1 MRVVF
6 NSLATL
12 KPKTGVGHYAARLAD
27 ALSRQLPSDEFS
39 LFPGPKL
46 AGWVRSVRNSGA
58 TKRGTS
64 GRGLRPWLKDK
75 VKSLGLHA
83 VGAVFRFQCHPG
95 RFDLYHE
102 PNFLPLESSLPTVIT
117 VHDLSVLLHPEW
129 HPADRVR
136 RHEAQFRLAV
146 ERAAHVITVSESVRS
161 EVIKVLGLPASRVT
175 PIHNGVGVEYFN
187 VPAQSIAAV
196 REKHDLPDT
205 FLLYVGT
212 IEPRKNLLTLL
223 RAYCNLPGDVRSR
236 CPLILAGGWGWHAEP
251 IAEYLFG
258 TALGRGVRH
267 LGYVADDDL
276 PGLYAAARALVF
288 PSHYEGFG
296 LPPLEMLATGGL
308 VIASTAAAHVEV
320 LGKCATFVAPEDV
333 IGWRDAMNRVV
344 CDEDWLASLPHDGP
358 KRASTFTW
366 ERSARQTIAV
376 YDQIQSTKKLA
387 A

>member
-6 NSLATL
+6 NGLATL

-27 ALSRQLPSDEFS
+27 AISRQLLPDEFS

-46 AGWVRSVRNSGA
+46 AGWVRSARNTSMP
-58 TKRGTS
+58 KPGTNE
-64 GRGLRPWLKDK
+64 RGLRRWLKDT
-75 VKSLGLHA
+75 VKSWGLQA
-83 VGAVFRFQCHPG
+83 VGTVFRFQCHPG

-102 PNFLPLESSLPTVIT
+102 PNFLPLESCLPTVIT
-117 VHDLSVLLHPEW
+117 VHDLSVLLHSEW

-136 RHEAQFRLAV
+136 RHEGQFRQALD
-146 ERAAHVITVSESVRS
+146 RAAHVITVSESVRS
-161 EVIKVLGLPASRVT
+161 EVIKVLGVPMSKVT
-175 PIHNGVGVEYFN
+175 AVHNGVGQEYFD
-187 VPAQSIAAV
+187 VSAQSIAAT
-196 REKHDLPDT
+196 REKYDLPEK

-236 CPLILAGGWGWHAEP
+236 CPLILAGGWGWQAEP

-258 TALGRGVRH
+258 TAIGRGVQH
-267 LGYVADDDL
+267 LGYVADEDL
-276 PGLYAAARALVF
+276 PGLYTAARALVF

-296 LPPLEMLATGGL
+296 LPPLEMLATGGA
-308 VIASTAAAHVEV
+308 VIASTAAAHREV
-320 LGKCATFVAPEDV
+320 LGQCATFVAPDDV

-344 CDEDWLASLPHDGP
+344 CDDDWFQSFRHDGP
-358 KRASTFTW
+358 KRALTFSW

-376 YDQIQSTKKLA
+376 YSNFQSGKMA